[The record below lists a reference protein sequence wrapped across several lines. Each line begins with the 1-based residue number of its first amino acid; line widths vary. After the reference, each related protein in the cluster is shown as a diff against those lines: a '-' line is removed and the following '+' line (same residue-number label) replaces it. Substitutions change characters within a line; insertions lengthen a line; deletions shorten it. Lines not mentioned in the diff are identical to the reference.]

1 MYTTKLMRIGNST
14 GVTLPRDVL
23 TASHLERGDSVT
35 LFVVDGV
42 IQISKPQDDYNKAME
57 IGRAFSARYRQTMA
71 ALAK

>member
-14 GVTLPRDVL
+14 GVTLPREL
-23 TASHLERGDSVT
+23 LAASHLERGDSVT
-35 LFVVDGV
+35 LEAVNGA
-42 IQISKPQDDYNKAME
+42 IQIAKPQDEYNKAME